1 MAKQAFSNEEV
12 IKGIKAGG
20 IVQEKWLLKL
30 YETHFSL
37 VYKALEKHKV
47 NKEQAMDAYSD
58 ALVEFRKK
66 IISNSFRGDSHYFS
80 YLYSIFFNKI
90 FNALAK
96 NKTKKVEWV
105 FELPQFIIDNDKD
118 ISRLLETNE
127 DYETLIQYMNELGE
141 PCNSILLDNAYWGY
155 SMAELAERHNL
166 KDAATARSK
175 KFHCLKKLLA
185 SIKKKKTQPS

>member
-20 IVQEKWLLKL
+20 ITQEKWLLKL

-47 NKEQAMDAYSD
+47 QEEQAMDAYSD
-58 ALVEFRKK
+58 ALLEFRKK
-66 IISNSFRGDSHYFS
+66 IVNDSFRGDSHYFS
-80 YLYSIFFNKI
+80 FLYSIFFNKI

-105 FELPQFIIDNDKD
+105 FELPQFMMDGNKD
-118 ISRLLETNE
+118 ILQLIETNE
-127 DYETLIQYMNELGE
+127 AYETLLQYMNELGE
-141 PCNSILLDNAYWGY
+141 PCSSVLLDHAYWGY
-155 SMAELAERHNL
+155 SMAELAERHNF

-185 SIKKKKTQPS
+185 SIRKKKTQPS

>member
-12 IKGIKAGG
+12 IDGIKAGG
-20 IVQEKWLLKL
+20 LSQEKWLLKL
-30 YETHFSL
+30 YEAHFNL
-37 VYKALEKHKV
+37 VYKALAKHKV
-47 NKEQAMDAYSD
+47 NEEQAMDAYSD

-66 IISNSFRGDSHYFS
+66 ILNDSFRGDSNYFS
-80 YLYSIFFNKI
+80 FLYSIFFNKI

-105 FELPQFIIDNDKD
+105 FEMPHYLIDENKD
-118 ISRLLETNE
+118 IAHLLETNE
-127 DYETLIQYMNELGE
+127 AYETLIYYLDQLGE

-155 SMAELAERHNL
+155 SMAELAKRHNF

>member
-20 IVQEKWLLKL
+20 IIQEKWLLKL

-37 VYKALEKHKV
+37 VYKALDKHKV
-47 NKEQAMDAYSD
+47 NEEQAMDAFSD

-66 IISNSFRGDSHYFS
+66 VLNDSFRGDSHYFS
-80 YLYSIFFNKI
+80 FLYSIFFNKI
-90 FNALAK
+90 FNALSK

-105 FELPQFIIDNDKD
+105 FELPHFIIDDNKD
-118 ISRLLETNE
+118 IVHLLETNE
-127 DYETLIQYMNELGE
+127 AYETLLNYMNQLGE
-141 PCNSILLDNAYWGY
+141 PCSSILLDNAYWGY
-155 SMAELAERHNL
+155 SMTELAERHKF

-185 SIKKKKTQPS
+185 NIKKKKTQPS